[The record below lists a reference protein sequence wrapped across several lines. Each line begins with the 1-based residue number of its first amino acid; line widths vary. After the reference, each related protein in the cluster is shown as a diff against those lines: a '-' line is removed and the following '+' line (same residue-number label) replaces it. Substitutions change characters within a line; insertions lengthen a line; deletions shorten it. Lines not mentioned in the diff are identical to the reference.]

1 MKNYKKCPSK
11 LSYNWYAYG
20 TISCTSLVFS
30 HFYIIQGVQYFDI
43 LPSINALLSN
53 KNHKRSLQEL
63 KKLNKNLNLK
73 TIMLDFE
80 IE

>member
-1 MKNYKKCPSK
+1 MHFVGFFAF
-11 LSYNWYAYG
+11 LYN
-20 TISCTSLVFS
+20 
-30 HFYIIQGVQYFDI
+30 IQGVQYFNI

-53 KNHKRSLQEL
+53 TNHKRSLQEL
-63 KKLNKNLNLK
+63 KKLNKNLNPK